1 LFAFQENSTKI
12 FFTFSA
18 RPFAASN
25 EKLWVFACSL
35 VRLCSRA
42 AARTHA
48 RTHARTMPVAYILP
62 NLGKMISLLKKIFGK
77 KATKNIWHFEHKRLK
92 DSAAVGA

>member
-1 LFAFQENSTKI
+1 MGFRSL
-12 FFTFSA
+12 A
-18 RPFAASN
+18 RA
-25 EKLWVFACSL
+25 VM
-35 VRLCSRA
+35 RLCSRA
-42 AARTHA
+42 VVRLLAH
-48 RTHARTMPVAYILP
+48 THARTMPVAYILP

>member
-1 LFAFQENSTKI
+1 MGFRSL
-12 FFTFSA
+12 A
-18 RPFAASN
+18 RA
-25 EKLWVFACSL
+25 VM
-35 VRLCSRA
+35 RLCSRA
-42 AARTHA
+42 VVRLLAHTHARTQA